1 VLPFPIKS
9 FKKRGGAM
17 NYLFMAIVYC
27 ETSFVSTDPEKVYQH
42 FKSVE
47 KQKGEDYITENDD
60 YWISVIE
67 MDTPEAK
74 EISFENSK
82 EFFDFMN
89 GFKVDNSALERN
101 FNNHI

>member
-1 VLPFPIKS
+1 MK
-9 FKKRGGAM
+9 
-17 NYLFMAIVYC
+17 YLFIATVYC
-27 ETSFVSTDPEKVYQH
+27 ETSFVSTDPEKVYQY

-47 KQKGEDYITENDD
+47 EQKGESYISSNND

-67 MDTPEAK
+67 VDTPGAK

-89 GFKVDNSALERN
+89 GFKVDNLELERN
-101 FNNHI
+101 FNSYL